1 MKKQINCKEVV
12 WELFTLTAAVAI
24 IAAAVYFFLVPSHAS
39 VSSISGLGI
48 ILTNFIP
55 LPLSVITMVLN
66 VVLLIIG
73 FITCGREFGTKT
85 VYTSILLPVFIGI
98 FERIFPNIGSLTKT
112 QELDVLCYVLVVSV
126 GLSILFNMNASSG
139 GLDIVAKIMNKYLHI
154 ELGKAMSLAGMCVA
168 LSAALVYDK
177 KTVVLSVLGTY
188 FNGMVVD
195 HFIFGQNLKRRV
207 CIITKYE
214 EELRNFILHELH
226 SGATI
231 YDAIGAYNLDK
242 RHEIITIVDKNEYQ
256 KLMNYIN
263 NLDPKAF
270 VTVYTVADMRYQLL
284 SFDENL
290 ISDTLG
296 LLFPASVIGFIIG
309 IVTPPFFVHYYNRI
323 LYIYKPIY
331 EISKNNTLHLSHKKR
346 RQEF

>member
-85 VYTSILLPVFIGI
+85 VYTSILLPVFIGL

-188 FNGMVVD
+188 FNGIVVD

-214 EELRNFILHELH
+214 EELRNFILYELH

-270 VTVYTVADMRYQLL
+270 ITVYTVADMRYQQKVL
-284 SFDENL
+284 ENEER
-290 ISDTLG
+290 S
-296 LLFPASVIGFIIG
+296 
-309 IVTPPFFVHYYNRI
+309 
-323 LYIYKPIY
+323 
-331 EISKNNTLHLSHKKR
+331 
-346 RQEF
+346 

>member
-73 FITCGREFGTKT
+73 FITCGREFGMKT

-270 VTVYTVADMRYQLL
+270 ITVYTVAEMRYQQKVL
-284 SFDENL
+284 ENEER
-290 ISDTLG
+290 S
-296 LLFPASVIGFIIG
+296 
-309 IVTPPFFVHYYNRI
+309 
-323 LYIYKPIY
+323 
-331 EISKNNTLHLSHKKR
+331 
-346 RQEF
+346 